1 MKALTKSS
9 LKNIAMVMAM
19 FGSILSISLLN
30 PAKGQAPDC
39 ATGTVMYALFNDSTG
54 SGTNAPSEIR
64 PVNYATGAV
73 GGLMG
78 GVKYLIQKVSGA
90 STFYGSAG
98 MGLDPI
104 TRRFYVMTQ
113 MSSGSGARKD
123 IISINTQTATMVV
136 IGTTPNAATIP
147 VPVVL
152 NDYHFV
158 KVAISPTG
166 LGYAIGVHRDTT
178 SGTFNPARC
187 HPVISFTTCG
197 AAPLPNCS
205 VITLLGFLPYTGNHY
220 HQFNGDIAFDNVGNL
235 YFAAAGF
242 QDIAGK
248 GRYTDARLYRIAAAN
263 IPVGPGTGTIP
274 MSLMANYNSLDSTVL
289 NGITFS
295 PTGAMYFS
303 TRRFPAGQN
312 PPALSVNQLYS
323 STTLGTA
330 VLMPG
335 FSVPTPGY
343 SVADLGGCYFPLGVL
358 AQNQLNLSAN
368 YVSGIV
374 NLKWQV
380 NNNDQANYYEVQRS
394 SDETNF
400 ETIARID
407 IHNANHPSEIYNAYD
422 VQKGEVKSKYY
433 RIRQVMQ
440 ERVSYYSNVVKINM
454 SAKINLID
462 KPNPNPFKSK
472 FVFNAL
478 LKSDNNI
485 LVTLSDQNGR
495 KVYQKTFNGHTGA
508 NSLTV
513 ESLSN
518 LTPGVYL
525 VEIKVEDEVLH
536 EKLIKQ

>member
-1 MKALTKSS
+1 
-9 LKNIAMVMAM
+9 MAM
-19 FGSILSISLLN
+19 AVLGSVLSQALFNNAL
-30 PAKGQAPDC
+30 GQAPDC
-39 ATGTVMYALFNDSTG
+39 ASGTVMYGLFNDSTG
-54 SGTNAPSEIR
+54 STTNKPSEIR
-64 PVNYATGAV
+64 AINYVTGAV
-73 GGLMG
+73 GPLMG
-78 GVKYLIQKVSGA
+78 GTTYLIQKAGA
-90 STFYGSAG
+90 GGPYYGSAG
-98 MGLDPI
+98 MGLDAI
-104 TRRFYVMTQ
+104 TQRFYAMTQ
-113 MSSGSGARKD
+113 MGSGSGLAKD
-123 IISINTQTATMVV
+123 IVSINTATATMVI
-136 IGTTPNAATIP
+136 IGTTPNGVTVP

-152 NDYHFV
+152 SNYHFV

-178 SGTFNPARC
+178 TGSFNPAQC

-197 AAPLPNCS
+197 GTPTPGCS

-220 HQFNGDIAFDNVGNL
+220 NLFNGDIAFDNVGNL

-242 QDIAGK
+242 QRIGGQ
-248 GRYTDARLYRIAAAN
+248 GRYTDSRLYRIAAAN

-274 MSLMANYNSLDSTVL
+274 MSFLADYNTLDSTVL

-295 PTGAMYFS
+295 PVGAMYFS

-312 PPALSVNQLYS
+312 PPGLFVNQIYR
-323 STTLGTA
+323 STTLGATTLVA
-330 VLMPG
+330 G

-343 SVADLGGCYFPLGVL
+343 SIADLGGCYFPNGVL

-380 NNNDQANYYEVQRS
+380 NNNDQTIYYEVQRS
-394 SDETNF
+394 NDEINF
-400 ETIARID
+400 ETITKID
-407 IHNANHPSEIYNAYD
+407 IHNADHASEMYNAYD
-422 VQKGEVKSKYY
+422 AQKGEVKAKFY
-433 RIRQVMQ
+433 RVRQVMQ
-440 ERVSYYSNVVKINM
+440 SGVRFYSNVVKVNM

-478 LKSDNNI
+478 MKSDNNI
-485 LVTLSDQNGR
+485 IVTLSDQNGR
-495 KVYQKTFNGHTGA
+495 KVYQKIFNGHTGA

-513 ESLSN
+513 ENLSM
-518 LTPGVYL
+518 LKPGVYL